1 MKKIPKYISLLYV
14 LILITLSSCDNPL
27 NRIYKPISYEKDLK
41 KIERYNRF
49 AAKKIEFVIEY
60 ELPKYGTTYQ
70 ELSDRFNEIQEEV
83 QAQDSLLKMKL
94 KSLENELD
102 SITKKINSQKI
113 SL

>member
-1 MKKIPKYISLLYV
+1 MNKIYE
-14 LILITLSSCDNPL
+14 PL
-27 NRIYKPISYEKDLK
+27 SYEEDLK

-102 SITKKINSQKI
+102 SVTKNFNNLKIN
-113 SL
+113 